1 LWRVAA
7 QAWERIPSPHR
18 AGYARVRLAEALLGR
33 PGQRRLA
40 EAELAAAR
48 DVAERLGARA
58 LAEEIARLT
67 VRARL
72 GSVQA
77 DASAPDH
84 RFGLTQREREVL
96 GLVCAG
102 CTNRQIAA
110 HLFITPKTAGLH
122 VSHILAK
129 LSVTT
134 RGEAAALAHRAGL
147 QAASTAAGASDRGP
161 GRS

>member
-1 LWRVAA
+1 
-7 QAWERIPSPHR
+7 
-18 AGYARVRLAEALLGR
+18 
-33 PGQRRLA
+33 
-40 EAELAAAR
+40 
-48 DVAERLGARA
+48 VAERLAARC
-58 LAEEIARLT
+58 LAEEIEQLT

-72 GSVQA
+72 GP
-77 DASAPDH
+77 APGSDH
-84 RFGLTQREREVL
+84 RFGLTQRERDVL
-96 GLVCAG
+96 RLVCAG

-134 RGEAAALAHRAGL
+134 RGEAAALAYRLGL
-147 QAASTAAGASDRGP
+147 QAVSTAVASPPDQVR